1 MKISQ
6 DGLDLIKHFE
16 GFYPEAYLCPAKVW
30 TIGYGHT
37 GDVKRGDVVTE
48 EEANALLDEDLDEAE
63 HAVNSLV
70 TVELEQCQF
79 DALVSFTFNCGAGS
93 LKESTLLR
101 LLNQGDHEGARQQ
114 FARWNKA
121 NGKVLPGL
129 INRRAAEAEM
139 FGGEV

>member
-37 GDVKRGDVVTE
+37 GGVERGDVVTE
-48 EEANALLDEDLDEAE
+48 EEASALLDVDLDEAE
-63 HAVNSLV
+63 HAVNQLV

-101 LLNQGDHEGARQQ
+101 LLNQGGYEGARQQ

-129 INRRAAEAEM
+129 TNRRAAEAEM
-139 FGGEV
+139 FGGKV